1 MEFIIKQKK
10 KFIMK
15 KNNFK
20 MSTRSAIIIMFTVLF
35 CSFTTNF
42 YAQSDRKYNRTM
54 EKDYKKSIKELKK
67 TGWTVSG
74 TSLSLDAALMKHQ
87 RMLNSDTQ
95 NCELV
100 AEVSMCYSSCESHG
114 LNKAMNK
121 YAQNAGSYIRGRI
134 TSDMFNNSSAE
145 TLEEFDKFYA
155 AYERL
160 VQAEVKGELEFSFA
174 IEKPNGAGK
183 SYRAYYIVNEEK
195 AAKARLRAMQRAF
208 EETKVAQQYAKQVSD
223 FVQEAFE

>member
-1 MEFIIKQKK
+1 
-10 KFIMK
+10 MK

-20 MSTRSAIIIMFTVLF
+20 MSTRSLIILMFTVLF

-54 EKDYKKSIKELKK
+54 EKNYKKSVKELKK
-67 TGWTVSG
+67 QGWTVSG
-74 TSLSLDAALMKHQ
+74 TALSLDAAMMKYQ
-87 RMLNSDTQ
+87 RMINNDSQ
-95 NCELV
+95 NRELV
-100 AEVSMCYSSCESHG
+100 SEVSMCKS
-114 LNKAMNK
+114 LNVCKSNALNNALIE

-145 TLEEFDKFYA
+145 TPEEFDKFYA

-208 EETKVAQQYAKQVSD
+208 EETKLAQQYAKQVSD

>member
-1 MEFIIKQKK
+1 
-10 KFIMK
+10 MK

-74 TSLSLDAALMKHQ
+74 TSLTLDAAMMKYQ
-87 RMLNSDTQ
+87 RMLNSDIQ
-95 NCELV
+95 NRELV
-100 AEVSMCYSSCESHG
+100 AEVTMCYSSCESHG